1 MSRAIR
7 TLLCLAALLTTH
19 LTIAATGQ
27 GLNPPQQVI
36 QGVSDGLLAELSAR
50 NGTKR

>member
-1 MSRAIR
+1 MSRAIQI
-7 TLLCLAALLTTH
+7 LLGVAAVLTTH
-19 LTIAATGQ
+19 LTVAATGQ
-27 GLNPPQQVI
+27 ELNPPQQVI